1 VSDPRTRLADDA
13 PEPRDAPEPTVTFD
27 GAAPY
32 LAPHLATRRRT
43 LPCGLDVV
51 VHRDD
56 SSPQVAVSVWY
67 RVGSSDERPDR
78 TGFAHLF
85 EHLFKSP
92 AERLGGHHYE
102 VLRRAGA
109 TEANA
114 STSADR
120 TAYHEVLPAHQLALA
135 LWLESERMGYFA
147 RDFDA
152 ARLVAQQAVVRA
164 ERRQRYEDVPYGAER
179 FAVALALYPEG
190 HPLRHMTI
198 GRHDDIQAATVDDVL
213 AFYRTWYVP
222 ANATLVI
229 AGDIGSDAE
238 LDAAVD
244 RYFGSFPAS
253 HRPVRPVPAVP
264 EPGSAPDEGVDL
276 HGRAPERVVDRFAA
290 LARIHRAW
298 LGPIAFGDG
307 EPELDVVTAAWTA
320 VGTGELWRRL
330 VYDTSLAQRVSA
342 WTVNGRLG
350 GEVHV
355 AVDLRSGADPAAV
368 RAILD
373 EVCHTTVDRC
383 AIERAVTRRE
393 AGAIWGLTGLSRRAS
408 LIQRDMLY
416 RGEPDGLADE
426 LARYRQVTP
435 ETIDRTLARWLAP
448 AAMVEVETIAA
459 APASAAR
466 AAASDPALPFA
477 DD

>member
-1 VSDPRTRLADDA
+1 VTGPVSDGDDGPAPSVAFDGDA
-13 PEPRDAPEPTVTFD
+13 PR
-27 GAAPY
+27 
-32 LAPHLATRRRT
+32 LATRTRT

-51 VHRDD
+51 VHRDA
-56 SSPQVAVSVWY
+56 SAPQVAVSVWY

-120 TAYHEVLPAHQLALA
+120 TAYHEVVPAHQLALA

-152 ARLVAQQAVVRA
+152 GRLVAQQAVVRA

-179 FAVALALYPEG
+179 FAVALGLYPEG
-190 HPLRHMTI
+190 HPLRHLTI
-198 GRHDDIQAATVDDVL
+198 GRHDDIQAATVEDVV

-229 AGDIGSDAE
+229 AGDVGPDAE
-238 LDAAVD
+238 LDALVD

-253 HRPVRPVPAVP
+253 QRPVRPVPPPPA
-264 EPGSAPDEGVDL
+264 GGAAGVI
-276 HGRAPERVVDRFAA
+276 ERVVDRFAA
-290 LARIHRAW
+290 LGRIHRAW
-298 LGPIAFGDG
+298 LGPAAFGDD
-307 EPELDVVTAAWTA
+307 EAELDVVTAAWVA
-320 VGTGELWRRL
+320 VGTGAIWRRL
-330 VYDTSLAQRVSA
+330 VYETQLAQRVSA

-350 GEVHV
+350 GEVHI
-355 AVDLRSGADPAAV
+355 AVDLRTGVDPAAV

-373 EVCHTTVDRC
+373 EQCRTGLDER

-393 AGAIWGLTGLSRRAS
+393 AGAIWGLTGLARRAS
-408 LIQRDMLY
+408 LIQRSMLY
-416 RGEPDGLADE
+416 RHEPDALAAE
-426 LARYRQVTP
+426 LAGYRAVTP
-435 ETIDRTLARWLAP
+435 AGADRAIARWLDP
-448 AAMVEVETIAA
+448 AQQIEVETVAG
-459 APASAAR
+459 APADGPGGVMDP
-466 AAASDPALPFA
+466 ASDP
-477 DD
+477 